1 MLKSDDLSLF
11 QARFD
16 IMKLVVEYG
25 YIIRRI
31 EYVSGLLRDHPAEL
45 EVLQSTLERYNDLRE
60 KTCQRI
66 DSIVSDLV
74 LLSRRRNRSTS

>member
-16 IMKLVVEYG
+16 IMKLVIEYG
-25 YIIRRI
+25 YLSCRM
-31 EYVSGLLRDHPAEL
+31 EHVSELLRDHPAEL
-45 EVLQSTLERYNDLRE
+45 EALQSTLDRYNDLRE

-66 DSIVSDLV
+66 DSIVADLV
-74 LLSRRRNRSTS
+74 LFARRRSRSTS